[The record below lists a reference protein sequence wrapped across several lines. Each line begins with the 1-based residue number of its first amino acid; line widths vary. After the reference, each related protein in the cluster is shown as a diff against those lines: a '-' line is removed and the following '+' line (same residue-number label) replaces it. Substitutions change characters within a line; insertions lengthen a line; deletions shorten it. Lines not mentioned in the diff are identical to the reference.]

1 MTLQAIALH
10 GMGVKLMPNLINS
23 QKILITGAS
32 GYIGNRLLDELLDTG
47 HELFSMA
54 RRPDQFKAAYPKPH
68 NVRYG
73 DTQDYESLVKALKD
87 IDIAFYLVHSLAENK
102 NFIESEK
109 QSALN
114 FVKAA
119 ELNNVKRIIYLG
131 GLFDENTRLSLHL
144 KSRKEVGDIIRQS
157 RIPSITFRASIIL
170 GSGSLSYELIRNLT
184 ERLPIMIT
192 PKWVRK
198 LAQPIGIRDVLTYLK
213 DSISLEINDHMIFEI
228 GGSDRVSYSD
238 IMREY
243 AKQRGL
249 KRIIIP
255 VPILSPKISS
265 LWLSLITPLYAKI
278 GKKLIHS
285 ITSATVVKTE
295 EQTYKYFPFKPLSMS
310 ESIARTLEQE
320 DKDFLKSHWASS
332 YSSSNYSDSWVE
344 ESAGNKLIYTKKIR
358 INLPLSAAFYPIQVI
373 GGKNG
378 WYYADWIWRI
388 RGFID
393 ILFGGPGTRR
403 GRKHPF
409 NLNEG
414 DFLDWWRVLH
424 VNAPEQLRLFA
435 EMKLPGRAWLDF
447 SLKTT
452 SDDVSELCISAIF
465 EPKGLFGRLY
475 WYSLYPIHF
484 FIFSGLL
491 RKIKFLAFKHYM
503 LN

>member
-1 MTLQAIALH
+1 
-10 GMGVKLMPNLINS
+10 
-23 QKILITGAS
+23 
-32 GYIGNRLLDELLDTG
+32 
-47 HELFSMA
+47 
-54 RRPDQFKAAYPKPH
+54 
-68 NVRYG
+68 
-73 DTQDYESLVKALKD
+73 
-87 IDIAFYLVHSLAENK
+87 
-102 NFIESEK
+102 
-109 QSALN
+109 
-114 FVKAA
+114 
-119 ELNNVKRIIYLG
+119 
-131 GLFDENTRLSLHL
+131 
-144 KSRKEVGDIIRQS
+144 
-157 RIPSITFRASIIL
+157 
-170 GSGSLSYELIRNLT
+170 
-184 ERLPIMIT
+184 
-192 PKWVRK
+192 
-198 LAQPIGIRDVLTYLK
+198 
-213 DSISLEINDHMIFEI
+213 
-228 GGSDRVSYSD
+228 
-238 IMREY
+238 
-243 AKQRGL
+243 
-249 KRIIIP
+249 
-255 VPILSPKISS
+255 
-265 LWLSLITPLYAKI
+265 
-278 GKKLIHS
+278 
-285 ITSATVVKTE
+285 
-295 EQTYKYFPFKPLSMS
+295 MS